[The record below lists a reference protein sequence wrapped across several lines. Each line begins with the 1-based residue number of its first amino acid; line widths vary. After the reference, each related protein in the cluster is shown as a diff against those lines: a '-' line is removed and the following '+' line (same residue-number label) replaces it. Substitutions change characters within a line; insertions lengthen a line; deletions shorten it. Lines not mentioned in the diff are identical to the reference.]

1 VLQDGLLVRDLQ
13 LPLGHKYA
21 FLLRPL
27 PTRAQVRA
35 LARVCRRDPA
45 VLSLRSISS
54 QVQKLCILAVAG
66 VCMLF

>member
-1 VLQDGLLVRDLQ
+1 MAQGTGEVTAGVLLDGLLVRDLQ

-35 LARVCRRDPA
+35 AASVCLPN
-45 VLSLRSISS
+45 SL
-54 QVQKLCILAVAG
+54 
-66 VCMLF
+66 

>member
-1 VLQDGLLVRDLQ
+1 MLGLAQGTGEVTAGVLQDGLLVRDLQ

-35 LARVCRRDPA
+35 
-45 VLSLRSISS
+45 ISS
-54 QVQKLCILAVAG
+54 V
-66 VCMLF
+66 